1 MPLSQVASIRIQ
13 DRVFGERSTELQL
26 FEKPDKNRLSFIF
39 GENGSGKSTITQC
52 LVQKQRGQI
61 FGDSADISELA
72 EDLEFPTP
80 SAAAVFVLGG
90 SQNGWTEWV
99 NNDGETLNQVYRS
112 ED

>member
-13 DRVFGERSTELQL
+13 GRVFGERSTELQL
-26 FEKPDKNRLSFIF
+26 FEKPEKNRLSFIF
-39 GENGSGKSTITQC
+39 GENGSGKSTIAQC
-52 LVQKQRGQI
+52 LVQKQRGEI
-61 FGDSADISELA
+61 FGDSTGISELV
-72 EDLEFPTP
+72 EDLEFPTL
-80 SAAAVFVLGG
+80 SAAAVFVLDG